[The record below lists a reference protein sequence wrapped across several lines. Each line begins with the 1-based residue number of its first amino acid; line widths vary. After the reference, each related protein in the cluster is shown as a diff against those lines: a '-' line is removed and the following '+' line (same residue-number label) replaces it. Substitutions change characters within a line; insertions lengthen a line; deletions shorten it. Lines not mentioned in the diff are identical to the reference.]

1 VRRRSPPEPSD
12 RGKAAIDLI
21 RRTSARQFELRYSDD
36 GVPVVFMAIATF
48 DSARGKIYEVDASL
62 DPERAVLRLAERLI
76 DGGICV
82 HCQRPAGLD
91 PDSLDSMPD
100 EQDDLLVPVRP
111 WSQAIRERMRLM
123 PKIVTDPELGM
134 LREIMV
140 KLGRAI
146 SLSVVAGV
154 AGPRIEDH
162 AIQSADEAWRDLA
175 DAVYA
180 LAKD

>member
-1 VRRRSPPEPSD
+1 
-12 RGKAAIDLI
+12 
-21 RRTSARQFELRYSDD
+21 
-36 GVPVVFMAIATF
+36 
-48 DSARGKIYEVDASL
+48 
-62 DPERAVLRLAERLI
+62 
-76 DGGICV
+76 
-82 HCQRPAGLD
+82 
-91 PDSLDSMPD
+91 
-100 EQDDLLVPVRP
+100 
-111 WSQAIRERMRLM
+111 M